1 MKYFIDTEFIEGD
14 VSLKFAGFNIPK
26 WLIKPNNT
34 IQLISI
40 ALVSGDNREYYAI
53 SKDFNLKEA
62 WNRCDLKVNM
72 NYNLSQ
78 EESHYNPMYIKEYW
92 IRDNVL
98 FPIYKEYISG
108 DMRNRFD
115 FSYSTMKWIL
125 NNYGKS
131 NKQIAEEIRE
141 FVYNEE
147 DILYNHQDCKIN
159 HIGEVKSK
167 IEFYGYYSGFDYV
180 ALSWLFGKMI
190 NLPKGFPML
199 IYDLKQELDNYVNKT
214 WNDVNDSTWGH
225 EGITLDKLK
234 QHKNY
239 PKQINEQ
246 VALSEAHFN
255 HNLYK
260 FLQTI

>member
-1 MKYFIDTEFIEGD
+1 MKMKQNYYIDFEFLEGKQD
-14 VSLKFAGFNIPK
+14 KRFLG
-26 WLIKPNNT
+26 IKYGETKPT
-34 IQLISI
+34 IDIISVGI
-40 ALVSGDNREYYAI
+40 VSGDNREYYAI

-62 WNRCDLKVNM
+62 WNRYDLVINKHFPVGSEYNKV
-72 NYNLSQ
+72 
-78 EESHYNPMYIKEYW
+78 YW

-167 IEFYGYYSGFDYV
+167 IEFYGYYSAFDYV
-180 ALSWLFGKMI
+180 AFSWLFGRMI
-190 NLPKGFPML
+190 DLPNGFPMI
-199 IYDLKQELDNYVNKT
+199 IYDLKQLEDDIYNNKKEEILKEAKEKDMKLCFLNSLSEHLD
-214 WNDVNDSTWGH
+214 
-225 EGITLDKLK
+225 
-234 QHKNY
+234 Y
-239 PKQINEQ
+239 PKQTNEHNS
-246 VALSEAHFN
+246 LSDAKFN
-255 HNLYK
+255 KRLHE
-260 FLQTI
+260 FLSKYD